1 MGRMGGCFIIIY
13 FMNGMNLPLLFYVEV
28 MTGIKAVSQFS
39 ANRIIDITATIKL
52 RGIMPGF
59 WVIPKEH

>member
-1 MGRMGGCFIIIY
+1 
-13 FMNGMNLPLLFYVEV
+13 MNGMNLPLLFYVEV